1 MSDLYI
7 RPNDPTMPSG
17 NTDVRNANKAA
28 KTVAEDNAASEA
40 MDSEKRINDA
50 AEVNKS
56 EVNKAEV
63 DAKEVDAKKAF
74 NTEEAIAKLEE
85 FTQSIDRDLSFRV
98 DESSGETVISVI
110 DTKTDEVIRE
120 IPGEAALRLSE
131 EIEQLRS
138 LVFTTR
144 A

>member
-50 AEVNKS
+50 AEASKAKV
-56 EVNKAEV
+56 EAEV

-138 LVFTTR
+138 LVFTAR